1 MTEQIREQSDASLTL
16 AESLMKVRGDDWLG
30 THADEVCHSDSCWGD
45 LGLQR
50 TDSNS
55 SGISNW
61 LHGQQPGTASRLWTW
76 RHTVLIGVKR
86 T

>member
-16 AESLMKVRGDDWLG
+16 VESLMKVREADWLG
-30 THADEVCHSDSCWGD
+30 THPDEVCHSDSCWVD

-55 SGISNW
+55 SGICNW
-61 LHGQQPGTASRLWTW
+61 LHGRQPGAAARSWT
-76 RHTVLIGVKR
+76 
-86 T
+86 